1 MKNNKKKNVCVIGL
15 GFVGLTLAVS
25 MASKG
30 FIIYGI
36 EKNKKIIQKIKKGKP
51 HFFEPNLEKKLT
63 KLIKKKKIFFSNK
76 LNSKINCDTYIIT
89 VGTPIDKNKK
99 IITKYIRYTSEEV
112 SKYLKNDD
120 LIILRSTVKVGTTR
134 KIVKPILE
142 KSKKFFSLSFCPER
156 TLEGAALKELN
167 YLPQI
172 IGGVDGKSISKS
184 KEIFS
189 KITRTTISVSSLE
202 VSEMIK
208 LVDNSNR
215 DVKFAYANEVA
226 RICDSLKI
234 NAQEVIKSG
243 KYKYPRT
250 NLPSPGLVGGPC
262 LEKDPYIFSNSIN
275 NPKLKAELTLFS
287 RLINERQP
295 FESVKY
301 LKNKFF
307 KNRKNKIIKIC
318 VIGLA
323 FKGFP
328 VTNDVRGSMS
338 YKVIEA
344 IKNNFSTSHIFG
356 YDPLVSGDDFKS
368 FRVKKCDRI
377 IDAFKNKDLV
387 IFANNHPSF
396 KKIDFYKISKNLNK
410 NSIVYDFWNNLKNKD
425 KNNLKSKY
433 IQLGNHI

>member
-1 MKNNKKKNVCVIGL
+1 MKNSKQKKVCIIGL

-30 FIIYGI
+30 FLIFGI
-36 EKNKKIIQKIKKGKP
+36 EKNEKILDKIKKGKP
-51 HFFEPNLEKKLT
+51 HFFEPGLEKKL
-63 KLIKKKKIFFSNK
+63 KNLIDRKKIFFFNR
-76 LNSKINCDTYIIT
+76 LNSDLNCSTYIIT
-89 VGTPIDKNKK
+89 VGTPIDKSKK
-99 IITKYIRYTSEEV
+99 IITKYIKETSKDV
-112 SKYLKNDD
+112 SKYLNNGD
-120 LIILRSTVKVGTTR
+120 LVVLRSTVKIGTTR
-134 KIVKPILE
+134 KIVNPILK
-142 KSKKFFSLSFCPER
+142 KSKKKFYLSFCPER

-167 YLPQI
+167 FLPQI
-172 IGGVDGKSISKS
+172 IGGIDNKSGVKS
-184 KEIFS
+184 KKIFS
-189 KITRTTISVSSLE
+189 RITNTILVVSSLE

-215 DVKFAYANEVA
+215 DVKFAYSNEVA
-226 RICDSLKI
+226 RICDSLNI
-234 NAQEVIKSG
+234 NAQEVIKMG
-243 KYKYPRT
+243 KLKYPRT

-295 FESVKY
+295 YESVKY

-344 IKNNFSTSHIFG
+344 LKNNFSISHIFG
-356 YDPLVSGDDFKS
+356 YDPLVTGDDFKS

-396 KKIDFYKISKNLNK
+396 KKIDFSKISKNLNK